1 MDGVF
6 FADCKDVNTGLLVRV
21 LSLSDA
27 NAAQL
32 LASSMAAEIVYL
44 FKFIICLS
52 IDGVFSILTNPRSI
66 FSFVGG
72 VGWSG
77 LALGFF
83 RFKDN
88 VCVVFS
94 EPLLQVSCL
103 YFFNY
108 SASLRTILISSASPP
123 SV

>member
-52 IDGVFSILTNPRSI
+52 IDGVFQHPDQPALYILFCGRR
-66 FSFVGG
+66 
-72 VGWSG
+72 G
-77 LALGFF
+77 LV
-83 RFKDN
+83 R
-88 VCVVFS
+88 
-94 EPLLQVSCL
+94 SCL
-103 YFFNY
+103 RV
-108 SASLRTILISSASPP
+108 L
-123 SV
+123 